1 MNKKL
6 YRLLIKAVPKPR
18 LRFGE
23 WTGFSVPEE
32 KAERLIRILE
42 RERAQ
47 GGVLALMAADGAISA
62 AAFGVSRFRDRQP
75 ARPDDC
81 FRCASISKH
90 VTAAGVLRL
99 AAQGRIDPDRDISD
113 YLGYAVRHPTAP
125 ETPITLRLLMA
136 HRAGL
141 RDGARYAAA
150 LTEPAPLNEVLAAPD
165 SYTEHGPDEGFE
177 YSNLGAGLIGAVL
190 EAALNEPFERIMRG
204 AILDPA
210 GVRASYLPQHL
221 SGRLA
226 DAWRLMPPSRGPL
239 YDAEARRQRPLPALD
254 PERDYLT
261 AHGGLCTTAEDLL
274 RIAAFV
280 RTDPACAAMRRPLSA
295 FGKRDHHLQEG
306 LGCFIYRDPALPFPL
321 YGHQGLAYG
330 AVHGLF
336 YSDGAPAPYTAFA
349 LLTSA
354 VSEQREGVVTAVNRD
369 VGRTVFEGQLK
380 KE

>member
-32 KAERLIRILE
+32 QAERLIRILE

-62 AAFGVSRFRDRQP
+62 AAFGVARFRDRQP

-99 AAQGRIDPDRDISD
+99 AAQGKIDPDRDISD
-113 YLGYAVRHPTAP
+113 YLSYAVRHPKTP

-141 RDGARYAAA
+141 RDGERYAA
-150 LTEPAPLNEVLAAPD
+150 
-165 SYTEHGPDEGFE
+165 
-177 YSNLGAGLIGAVL
+177 LGAGLIGAVL
-190 EAALNEPFERIMRG
+190 EAVLNEPFEQIMRG

-210 GVRASYLPQHL
+210 GVRASYLPQRVP
-221 SGRLA
+221 GRLA

-239 YDAEARRQRPLPALD
+239 YDAEARQQRSLPALD
-254 PERDYLT
+254 PEHDYLT

-280 RTDPACAAMRRPLSA
+280 RADPACAAMRRPLSD
-295 FGKRDHHLQEG
+295 FGKRDQHLQEG